1 MTDTALTRRKKV
13 QGDAEHRAFQAW
25 SMRVRGYS
33 WREVAA
39 ELGYSDHSNAIRAV
53 RNVFGDVPDIA
64 GHREEL
70 RDLWRRRHESL
81 WRIALEDAEN
91 RRPGAVRS
99 AAAVSLAARQLDGL
113 DAQARTEIE
122 LSSPEFEQLKS
133 FLMDGVGMPDEANLW
148 ADEDGNVVDLDPVEE
163 DD

>member
-1 MTDTALTRRKKV
+1 MTPRTKV

-64 GHREEL
+64 GHRDEL
-70 RDLWRRRHESL
+70 RDLWG
-81 WRIALEDAEN
+81 A
-91 RRPGAVRS
+91 RPGR
-99 AAAVSLAARQLDGL
+99 L
-113 DAQARTEIE
+113 DAQGCRGPREP
-122 LSSPEFEQLKS
+122 LQRRL
-133 FLMDGVGMPDEANLW
+133 LEAFVTHSRVL
-148 ADEDGNVVDLDPVEE
+148 VT
-163 DD
+163 